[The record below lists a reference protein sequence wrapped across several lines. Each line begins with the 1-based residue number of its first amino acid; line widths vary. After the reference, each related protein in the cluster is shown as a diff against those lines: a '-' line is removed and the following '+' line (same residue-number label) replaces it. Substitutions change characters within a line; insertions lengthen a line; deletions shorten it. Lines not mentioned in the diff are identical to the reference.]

1 MRKNSPQFM
10 NKKHNYSI
18 RKFTFGTASIVVGAT
33 LFFGAGQ
40 AHAAEQGQQSD
51 DTTTTTQSSQDN
63 GNQDSEDAVNDEEI
77 PHISRVS
84 NLCL

>member
-63 GNQDSEDAVNDEEI
+63 GNQDSEDAVNGNDQ
-77 PHISRVS
+77 S
-84 NLCL
+84 N